1 MYVCDKKEL
10 ILIHLETV
18 IYQIAICVLLVCIVW
33 PMDYMNLQVIVILGI
48 IAPAGQGTKY
58 NLTMALT
65 GVYVQLELIV

>member
-1 MYVCDKKEL
+1 
-10 ILIHLETV
+10 
-18 IYQIAICVLLVCIVW
+18 
-33 PMDYMNLQVIVILGI
+33 MDYMNLQVIVILGI